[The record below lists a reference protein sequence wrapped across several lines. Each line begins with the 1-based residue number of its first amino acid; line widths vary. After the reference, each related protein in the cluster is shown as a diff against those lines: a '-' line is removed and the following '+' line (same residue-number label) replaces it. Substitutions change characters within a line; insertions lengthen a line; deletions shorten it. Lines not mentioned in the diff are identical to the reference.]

1 MSTVSGPPGTGSPVH
16 VNKIGFLSMRS
27 RDVAALA
34 GYYTRVLGLKQV
46 TAEKGAAYLTTGPE
60 HHCLEIVE
68 GEPHGRAALGLQVH
82 GELGEVERSL
92 GEAGVAAERRSDPMP
107 GVGDAVVVTEPLTG
121 TPVLLYSEQAASG
134 AQNALGPRPTK
145 LGHVAGYVPALGPL
159 RAFWEEALGFRFSDM
174 IGDFFVFLRCNPDH
188 HTVNL
193 MESAKRSGL
202 HHAAYE
208 VRDFMH
214 LKEMLDQLASHEVR
228 LEWGPGRHGAGHNIF
243 TYHRDP
249 DGNVVEL
256 FTELDVVHDED
267 SGNWEPRPWHEEFPQ
282 GPKVW
287 EPSPGAANKWG
298 PINPEMLDH

>member
-1 MSTVSGPPGTGSPVH
+1 MSAVR
-16 VNKIGFLSMRS
+16 VNKIGFLSMRTA
-27 RDVAALA
+27 DVDALVD
-34 GYYTRVLGLKQV
+34 YYTRVIGLQE
-46 TAEKGAAYLTTGPE
+46 TAREGSVAYLTTGSD
-60 HHCLEIVE
+60 HHALVISK
-68 GEPHGRAALGLQVH
+68 GDPDGRAGLGFEAH
-82 GELGEVERSL
+82 GDLDDAEKGLRAAGLEV
-92 GEAGVAAERRSDPMP
+92 ERRSDPEP
-107 GVGDAVVVTEPLTG
+107 GVADAVTVTEPLTA
-121 TPVLLYSEQAASG
+121 TPIALFGSQSG
-134 AQNALGPRPTK
+134 SGLEPGLGPRPTK
-145 LGHVAGYVPALGPL
+145 LGHVAAYVPDLGPV
-159 RAFWEEALGFRFSDM
+159 RAFWEGQLGFVFADM

-193 MESAKRSGL
+193 MASGKRSGL
-202 HHAAYE
+202 HHSAFE

-214 LKEMLDQLASHEVR
+214 LKEMLDHLAHHEVR

-282 GPKVW
+282 GPKTW